1 MEGSDALMAIA
12 ISSSALAC
20 PHYLIVTLRLR
31 HLLPWAV
38 AGGPPVG
45 RQDRPG
51 ESEPVADHDPRNQQE
66 TGINMVAVYIR
77 SEHARLVVAGFA
89 ASTPSLGELWQQ
101 VDQALAD
108 VPALGS
114 VIARLTAELASAR
127 LDRANLI
134 AAIRAALAAQA
145 DGEADPLSYLRD
157 ELVSSP
163 STPEMPGGNG
173 NDA

>member
-1 MEGSDALMAIA
+1 
-12 ISSSALAC
+12 
-20 PHYLIVTLRLR
+20 
-31 HLLPWAV
+31 
-38 AGGPPVG
+38 
-45 RQDRPG
+45 
-51 ESEPVADHDPRNQQE
+51 
-66 TGINMVAVYIR
+66 MVAVYIR

-114 VIARLTAELASAR
+114 VLARLTAELASAR